1 MSFLQLSSTLNNH
14 CSLASA
20 SEIWTNK
27 DVGWR
32 SSITFS
38 SAKHAY
44 APETREAWEHTG
56 GLGAKQHLQ
65 EQFEY
70 SRSLPGMAGNSVE
83 SLCIIMPRTE
93 SAWESQEQLAPPGA
107 EPRLLKL
114 LGMAWSGEGEIV
126 NQFDKFIYQQFIH
139 NL

>member
-1 MSFLQLSSTLNNH
+1 MGEVVHQSLMQHSTLS
-14 CSLASA
+14 CSSPLEFRNFTFHHST
-20 SEIWTNK
+20 IPQ
-27 DVGWR
+27 GYHLGY
-32 SSITFS
+32 SSQVRAFNTATT

-44 APETREAWEHTG
+44 APETWEHTG

-93 SAWESQEQLAPPGA
+93 SAWESQE
-107 EPRLLKL
+107 
-114 LGMAWSGEGEIV
+114 
-126 NQFDKFIYQQFIH
+126 
-139 NL
+139 

>member
-1 MSFLQLSSTLNNH
+1 MYSH
-14 CSLASA
+14 
-20 SEIWTNK
+20 
-27 DVGWR
+27 
-32 SSITFS
+32 S

-44 APETREAWEHTG
+44 APETWETWEHTG

-93 SAWESQEQLAPPGA
+93 SAWESQE
-107 EPRLLKL
+107 
-114 LGMAWSGEGEIV
+114 
-126 NQFDKFIYQQFIH
+126 
-139 NL
+139 